1 MSVTPGIGHGGLPLM
16 CVMHWRCIVVSLRVR
31 AGVASAG
38 TAATAL
44 ADYGVAGLGRIGEP
58 GCCGGSRA

>member
-1 MSVTPGIGHGGLPLM
+1 M
-16 CVMHWRCIVVSLRVR
+16 SLRVR

-38 TAATAL
+38 TVATAL